1 MKNGNFQLIIIVVFI
16 VAAIFGLLVF
26 SGVIPLGSDSKNT
39 VQGTVTLWG
48 TASMDQVSS
57 LIETFNTANKNFT
70 VKYIQK
76 YPEAFDQ
83 DLLEALA
90 SGNGPDMFFLTD
102 NLAYKYSNKIYKIP
116 YQSYPIATFKN
127 TFTGA
132 GEIFLTSK
140 GMLAFPLSV
149 DPMMLYYNRSIFD
162 ANNVIY
168 PPATWDDVVSLTP
181 TLTKRETS
189 GRITQSAVA
198 MGQFTNI
205 SHAKD
210 ILATLFLQTGSSIVQ
225 ETNGGFV
232 STLVGNSDSINLQK
246 SLSFYTGFTD
256 PLSSVYSWN
265 KSFPNSLDSFS
276 AEKLAMYFGYASEL
290 KSIVN
295 KNPNENFMVAPMPQ
309 IKGTKVKI
317 TSAHVTGIA
326 VSSFSKNF
334 NTAFTAASLMATGDF
349 ASGYADATGTMPA
362 RRDLLAKQKTD
373 SFSPIFYSSALFAKG
388 WLDPSSND
396 SDNIFRVM
404 IENVLSGKM
413 TTENAVNDAG
423 AKLNLLFNK

>member
-76 YPEAFDQ
+76 YPETFDQ